1 MSTFTTNQLTIDNVI
16 AHMEAV
22 STVDFTNTTNPSLM
36 ASQKKKNLMQTN
48 TRTLSVECESSS
60 DTESEDT
67 NNRRYISTDTEV
79 FSLLD
84 LDFALA
90 FDLALVESTKY
101 ASSENES
108 NHSETETEACKTS
121 PDTDSDMES
130 DEEFSEHTSMPYD
143 TQSIATTKHNLGAF
157 SFGFE
162 DPMEDGRP
170 DQGYFCGDASLPKF
184 LGA

>member
-1 MSTFTTNQLTIDNVI
+1 MQEQPAVAAAVALALAV
-16 AHMEAV
+16 AHAAALAPALALAPA
-22 STVDFTNTTNPSLM
+22 SSYAAAPVD
-36 ASQKKKNLMQTN
+36 
-48 TRTLSVECESSS
+48 
-60 DTESEDT
+60 
-67 NNRRYISTDTEV
+67 
-79 FSLLD
+79 
-84 LDFALA
+84 ALA

-143 TQSIATTKHNLGAF
+143 TQSIATTQHNLGAF